1 MSLVDQ
7 GAARRAVERARVR
20 ERQRLAMD
28 LHDTV
33 AQVLFAIGVEAGIAL
48 ETTDATARDRSLRAV
63 KRLTGDARAELYAT
77 LDRLNHAPPSQS
89 SQSLRALLED
99 DVRGF
104 AQATGIEA
112 TFSCSGDAHAVGAR
126 EQELVI
132 DALGEA
138 LRNVR
143 KHAMERARQS
153 RVVARLRCG
162 DRGVELVVRNGGGT
176 LPPAD
181 HGGPIDA
188 RGGLRL
194 LRDRA
199 EQLGGELEA
208 RRTAAGGGVVRL
220 LLPAAGT
227 SSPD

>member
-1 MSLVDQ
+1 MNLVDQ

-33 AQVLFAIGVEAGIAL
+33 AQVLFAIGVEAGLAL
-48 ETTDATARDRSLRAV
+48 EATNAAERDHSLRAV

-77 LDRLNHAPPSQS
+77 LDRLNHAPPSPS

-99 DVRGF
+99 EVRAF
-104 AQATGIEA
+104 AQATGVDA
-112 TFSCSGDAHAVGAR
+112 AFSCSGDVHAVGAS
-126 EQELVI
+126 EQELLI
-132 DALGEA
+132 DTLGEA

-153 RVVARLRCG
+153 RVVVRLRCG
-162 DRGVELVVRNGGGT
+162 DRDVELVVRNGGGT

-181 HGGPIDA
+181 HAGPLGA

-199 EQLGGELEA
+199 EQRGGALEA

-220 LLPAAGT
+220 LLPVGATGST
-227 SSPD
+227 D